1 MNRIAIDAALVLGT
15 VALMT
20 VACATSYTDE
30 TKALFCKQAINTL
43 VAPECVRFDA
53 LDQRY
58 VDLCIDV
65 VEDAT
70 VACDAGFYDNPI
82 LMCAKIGEKAI
93 QCDIIAEGDTS
104 PSDAKARNVATCKRV
119 VAAASLACTIA
130 LAEPKPEPTPAP
142 LPE

>member
-1 MNRIAIDAALVLGT
+1 VPNRNILAAFMV
-15 VALMT
+15 VALG
-20 VACATSYTDE
+20 VAFACATNYTPE

-43 VAPECVRFDA
+43 VAPECVRFDE

-70 VACDAGFYDNPI
+70 VACDAGFLDDPI
-82 LMCAKIGEKAI
+82 QMCAKIGEKAV
-93 QCDIIAEGDTS
+93 QCDIISEGDTS
-104 PSDAKARNVATCKRV
+104 PSEAKLRNVATCKRV

-130 LAEPKPEPTPAP
+130 LAETVAAPE
-142 LPE
+142 